1 MYLNGLD
8 ELDQKIVQL
17 LIKNARLSYSDIGKE
32 VGISRVAVKARIQ
45 ALEKKGVE
53 LKNIQ
58 QLSILKKSVA
68 LYLAILKLKH
78 CQIRLLML

>member
-45 ALEKKGVE
+45 ALEKKGVIE
-53 LKNIQ
+53 EQ

>member
-45 ALEKKGVE
+45 ALEKKGL

-58 QLSILKKSVA
+58 QLSILKKSVV
-68 LYLAILKLKH
+68 LYLVILKLKH